1 MCVCVVSSTQL
12 KKEEWKRVWL
22 RKEAPDV
29 CHPRDPLYKKFVRGA
44 GSKSMFLHRLE
55 LGVLVFSPG
64 LHTQERTPVNL
75 QT

>member
-1 MCVCVVSSTQL
+1 MPSTRSPTPPLPLGGHPFRSRL
-12 KKEEWKRVWL
+12 KFIRC
-22 RKEAPDV
+22 RS
-29 CHPRDPLYKKFVRGA
+29 FIRGA

-64 LHTQERTPVNL
+64 LHRQERTPVNL